1 MEVFFQTVGCVLIT
15 IVLCLTVGNLNK
27 SFSALLAM
35 IVCAMVLLLGLHYL
49 KPVAAFV
56 RELEALGNLS
66 GDMIQIL
73 TKTALICMLTEISAL
88 LCSDSGNSSLAQAL
102 RITGSVVILW
112 LSLPVFRRLLHL
124 VQKILEDI

>member
-56 RELEALGNLS
+56 RELETLGNLS

-102 RITGSVVILW
+102 RITGAVVILW
-112 LSLPVFRRLLHL
+112 LSLPVFRRLLNL
-124 VQKILEDI
+124 VQKILEGI

>member
-56 RELEALGNLS
+56 RELETLGNLS

-102 RITGSVVILW
+102 RITGAVVILW